1 MPITPSKVTVKI
13 NNQNKTMT
21 LINGEEINI
30 LKAAGL
36 SDVSFELVLPQVSY
50 PFSNGGAQSAAYYLS
65 LFERLKV
72 SKTPFQFILNRQK
85 PGGGMF
91 HYTNLTVGLETYEI
105 TDDAGE
111 GFDVKVK
118 INLKQY
124 RAYGTKT
131 VAVQPAKT
139 SGGTATATVKAA
151 PRPTTTAPK
160 VATYTVKSGDCLW
173 NIAKKQL
180 GNGADYTKIYNL
192 NKDKIKNPNLIYP
205 GQVLTLPSGD
215 TTLRPRKKTIV
226 NFHSLLTIFAGSL
239 CLIYINT
246 INQLHQ
252 HRTVQFCYCFILT
265 NCFQKLIGTLCFLF
279 FRSDF
284 SS

>member
-1 MPITPSKVTVKI
+1 MAYKMYISGVLMPVTPSKVTVKI

-65 LFERLKV
+65 LFERLKT

-131 VAVQPAKT
+131 VTVQPAKT
-139 SGGTATATVKAA
+139 SGGTATATVQAA
-151 PRPTTTAPK
+151 PRPTATAPK
-160 VATYTVKSGDCLW
+160 AATYTVKEGDTLW
-173 NIAKKQL
+173 NISKKQL
-180 GNGADYTKIYNL
+180 GDGGRYTEIHAINRNKIR
-192 NKDKIKNPNLIYP
+192 NPNMPYV
-205 GQVLTLPSGD
+205 GQ
-215 TTLRPRKKTIV
+215 I
-226 NFHSLLTIFAGSL
+226 
-239 CLIYINT
+239 INMP
-246 INQLHQ
+246 
-252 HRTVQFCYCFILT
+252 
-265 NCFQKLIGTLCFLF
+265 K
-279 FRSDF
+279 
-284 SS
+284 